1 MNITFIRMIIVGLL
15 LFSLQSK
22 FAHGQGVETL
32 IEDELEGQIFQLG
45 SIVPRDSTN
54 GVPSDFSIDNQS
66 NRVLK
71 VGNGVLQ
78 SGWITLST
86 FSDED
91 VQKLVTWCAE
101 IHREISGNKDV
112 KTRKSLSDYRKIAQ
126 KKYDDS
132 QLKELDGLVFRLHL
146 YDRGLHGILLD
157 QHGEIGKAI
166 SLDDDQ
172 QRRILASIDGI
183 NQDMRKDLLAIE
195 RKYILRTLAAV
206 ESEELKE
213 KITALYEAG
222 VRTFPPSPARLRYLL
237 TLPYREVG
245 E

>member
-112 KTRKSLSDYRKIAQ
+112 
-126 KKYDDS
+126 
-132 QLKELDGLVFRLHL
+132 
-146 YDRGLHGILLD
+146 
-157 QHGEIGKAI
+157 
-166 SLDDDQ
+166 
-172 QRRILASIDGI
+172 
-183 NQDMRKDLLAIE
+183 
-195 RKYILRTLAAV
+195 
-206 ESEELKE
+206 
-213 KITALYEAG
+213 
-222 VRTFPPSPARLRYLL
+222 
-237 TLPYREVG
+237 
-245 E
+245 